1 MTLRGAI
8 LLAVL
13 LTTGVTTAQ
22 TSRPRIDPALF
33 AAVNDLASSDPQVRE
48 AAESKLI
55 AAGRDAR
62 AVVVATAESTGDAQ
76 LRAAAGAL
84 LLRLPFDDPTD
95 PPAARPLLEKYGQAP
110 PAVRVTYLKAI
121 ADAAGDATPG
131 IFLRL
136 MRDEPVDDVRWA
148 VVHYSRT
155 ALAGRPTPPADAFAR
170 GAAMSPRA
178 PNLALAG
185 WATAKPD
192 PSAALALYRRCIDL
206 EADQPNDDAGA
217 ADFVF
222 DALITAYV
230 AQRKYDD
237 AAHVLRVQF
246 ARRPESVDRPEAVSN
261 KLDDLFALHARF
273 GPLAGFQADV
283 RNHARHLARPQ
294 TTYALARTYDRRT
307 GQQLVADAL
316 ARAAWAGN
324 FGDAVGRTTTG
335 EFLTNQNYDAI
346 ARAQLE
352 AVIAIESTLAG
363 VAPPAPP
370 PNTVNVCNA
379 HLRLGLIA
387 ARSRDDAA
395 AAFHKESALRALAAV
410 GGMLTRVRGDR
421 TFTGK
426 DAEDMIWA
434 EVHWHAFRAAR
445 AERDDARAAERAGR
459 LLELLPDDE
468 PIALEVLPWL
478 VDRQRGADAAKLL
491 AKPYASSKK
500 RLSEKPDD
508 PERMNNLAWLCARAG
523 QNLDEALALAT
534 RATAAKP
541 ENYAYLDTL
550 AEVHFRRGDR
560 AKAVATE
567 RRALA
572 LKPDDPFLLEQIK
585 RFGGE

>member
-8 LLAVL
+8 LLAL
-13 LTTGVTTAQ
+13 LITTGPAPAQ
-22 TSRPRIDPALF
+22 TSRPRTDPALLR
-33 AAVNDLASSDPQVRE
+33 AVTDLASSDPAVRE
-48 AAESKLI
+48 SAEAKLI

-62 AVVVATAESTGDAQ
+62 LVLVTMFESTEDAQ

-95 PPAARPLLEKYGQAP
+95 PPATRSLLEKYGQAP
-110 PAVRVTYLKAI
+110 PAVRITYLKAI
-121 ADAAGDATPG
+121 ADAAGDSTPA
-131 IFLRL
+131 ILLRL
-136 MRDEPVDDVRWA
+136 MRDEPADEVRWA
-148 VVHYSRT
+148 IVNHFRT
-155 ALAGRPTPPADAFAR
+155 TLAAKPLPPVAAFAR
-170 GAAMSPRA
+170 AAALSPRA

-185 WATAKPD
+185 WATAKAD
-192 PSAALALYRRCIDL
+192 PPAALALYRRCVDL
-206 EADQPNDDAGA
+206 EADQPTDDAGA
-217 ADFVF
+217 AEFVF
-222 DALITAYV
+222 DALSTAYV
-230 AQRKYDD
+230 SQRKYDD

-273 GPLAGFQADV
+273 GPLAGFAADV

-294 TTYALARTYDRRT
+294 TTYALARAYDRRAAEP
-307 GQQLVADAL
+307 LVADAL
-316 ARAAWAGN
+316 ARAAWAAN
-324 FGDAVGRTTTG
+324 FGDAVGRSTTG
-335 EFLTNQNYDAI
+335 EFLTNQNYDAA

-352 AVIAIESTLAG
+352 AVIAIESHLAG
-363 VAPPAPP
+363 VAPPALP

-387 ARSRDDAA
+387 ARVRDDAA

-426 DAEDMIWA
+426 DAEQMIWA
-434 EVHWHAFRAAR
+434 EVHYHAFRAAR
-445 AERDDARAAERAGR
+445 ARHDDAQAADRAAR

-478 VDRQRGADAAKLL
+478 VDQNRGPDAAKLF
-491 AKPYASSKK
+491 AKPYAASKK
-500 RLSEKPDD
+500 RLAEKPDD
-508 PERMNNLAWLCARAG
+508 PERQNNLAWLCARAA

-541 ENYAYLDTL
+541 DNYAYLDTL

-560 AKAVATE
+560 AKALETE

-572 LKPDDPFLLEQIK
+572 LKPDDPFLLEQLK
-585 RFGGE
+585 RFGEK